1 MVRVAIT
8 GTPGT
13 GKTTV
18 SRRLPSRWQI
28 LEVAD
33 LARRYRATETRHDV
47 ELSRAGPATVD
58 LGRLSRAVQSRP
70 SPGTEVVVGHLA
82 HLLPIRD
89 VVVLRCHPRELAR
102 RLAGSRRTTPADLRE
117 NLLAE
122 ATDVVLVEAV
132 ERRRRI
138 WEVDTTAR
146 APASVAAEVARRIR
160 TRGPASFGKVDWLG
174 DRWVTAHL
182 LDWSR

>member
-1 MVRVAIT
+1 VI
-8 GTPGT
+8 
-13 GKTTV
+13 
-18 SRRLPSRWQI
+18 
-28 LEVAD
+28 
-33 LARRYRATETRHDV
+33 
-47 ELSRAGPATVD
+47 
-58 LGRLSRAVQSRP
+58 
-70 SPGTEVVVGHLA
+70 VGHLA

-89 VVVLRCHPRELAR
+89 VVVLRCHPKELAR
-102 RLAGSRRTTPADLRE
+102 RLAGSRRISPADLHE

-138 WEVDTTAR
+138 WEIDTTGRPA
-146 APASVAAEVARRIR
+146 ASVAAEVARRIR
-160 TRGPASFGKVDWLG
+160 TRGPPSFGNVDWLG